1 MTSDSDDNLS
11 SCTDT
16 VVLYH
21 DKKRGENQ
29 TETELEITAEPD
41 RSV

>member
-11 SCTDT
+11 SFTDT

-21 DKKRGENQ
+21 DKKRGESQ
-29 TETELEITAEPD
+29 TVTELERTAEAD